1 MTTAGRVRAGHG
13 TARGDEVVEPSPF
26 TERPFLVFAAG
37 NAVNNVGEA
46 LYATALPLLAY
57 RLTGSLTVMAWL
69 AAAVPMSMLLA
80 PWFGSV
86 ADRRGTSGLVLYG
99 LLAQASAALAMN
111 LLLWQGRPQTWTL
124 FVCALVVAAGG
135 VAYRTGWMTDV
146 PVMFPRCPARARG
159 TLNSLFLAT
168 TLAGPVLVAATLPWL
183 GYLGVLWL
191 NLPTFFAPLAVWA
204 VGVRPPRRAAAGA
217 GRREP
222 ARLRKV
228 WHDVT
233 ADRRIAVTLV
243 LQMVLEAVCGTGLT
257 SLVLFELRHSWRLS
271 GQQAGWVVA
280 AVNLSLLTGNLLVSQ
295 RRRLRPRTL
304 LPVALAARAMSL
316 ALLAVPVWPL
326 FLTALVLGAVA
337 QGALLA
343 AVVMLRVRYLP
354 QAVMGRA
361 SGLMWLLTGSAA
373 LLSPVVIPPLDH
385 VAGPHATFLALGA
398 VSSVVMVH
406 LHRARTAWTPTN
418 PATTEPA

>member
-1 MTTAGRVRAGHG
+1 VTTADRVRAGQG
-13 TARGDEVVEPSPF
+13 AARADEVVEPSPF
-26 TERPFLVFAAG
+26 TERSFLVFAAG
-37 NAVNNVGEA
+37 NTVNNVGEA

-57 RLTGSLTVMAWL
+57 RLTGSLTVMTWL

-86 ADRRGTSGLVLYG
+86 ADRRGTARLVLYG

-111 LLLWQGRPQTWTL
+111 LLLWQGDPRPWVL
-124 FVCALVVAAGG
+124 FVCALVVAGGG
-135 VAYRTGWMTDV
+135 VAYRTGWMTAV

-159 TLNSLFLAT
+159 SLNSLFLAT
-168 TLAGPVLVAATLPWL
+168 TLAGPVLAAATLPLL

-204 VGVRPPRRAAAGA
+204 AGVRPPRRAAGGA
-217 GRREP
+217 RRRDP
-222 ARLRKV
+222 VRMRGV
-228 WHDVT
+228 WHDIA
-233 ADRRIAVTLV
+233 ADRRLVVTLV
-243 LQMVLEAVCGTGLT
+243 LQMVLEAVCGIGLT
-257 SLVLFELRHSWRLS
+257 SLVLFELRHSWQLS

-295 RRRLRPRTL
+295 RARLRPRTL
-304 LPVALAARAMSL
+304 LTAALTARAVSL

-326 FLTALVLGAVA
+326 FLAALAVGAVA

-385 VAGPHATFLALGA
+385 AAGPHATFLVLGVA
-398 VSSVVMVH
+398 SSLVLVH
-406 LHRARTAWTPTN
+406 LHRARTAWTSTN
-418 PATTEPA
+418 PVTTEPA

>member
-1 MTTAGRVRAGHG
+1 VTTADQVRAGHG

-26 TERPFLVFAAG
+26 TERRFLVFAAG
-37 NAVNNVGEA
+37 NAVNNIGEA

-57 RLTGSLTVMAWL
+57 RLTGSLPVMAWL
-69 AAAVPMSMLLA
+69 AATVPMSMLLA

-111 LLLWQGRPQTWTL
+111 WLLWKGHPQTWTL
-124 FVCALVVAAGG
+124 FTCALIVAAGG

-168 TLAGPVLVAATLPWL
+168 TLAGPVLVAATLPLL
-183 GYLGVLWL
+183 GYWGVLWL

-204 VGVRPPRRAAAGA
+204 AGVRPPRRATTAT
-217 GRREP
+217 RHQQP
-222 ARLRKV
+222 AHLRQV
-228 WHDVT
+228 WHDIT
-233 ADRRIAVTLV
+233 TDRRITVTLV
-243 LQMVLEAVCGTGLT
+243 LQMMLEAVCGTGLT

-271 GQQAGWVVA
+271 AQQAGWVIA
-280 AVNLSLLTGNLLVSQ
+280 ALNLSLLTGNLLVSQ
-295 RRRLRPRTL
+295 RRRLHPKRL
-304 LPVALAARAMSL
+304 LPLALAARAVSL
-316 ALLAVPVWPL
+316 TLLAVPVWPL
-326 FLTALVLGAVA
+326 FLTALILGAIA

-354 QAVMGRA
+354 QTIMGRA
-361 SGLMWLLTGSAA
+361 SGLMWLLSGTAA
-373 LLSPVVIPPLDH
+373 LLSPITIPPLNH
-385 VAGPHATFLALGA
+385 LAGPHTTFLTLGIT
-398 VSSVVMVH
+398 SSIAIIH
-406 LHRARTAWTPTN
+406 LHHTRTTWTPT
-418 PATTEPA
+418 TTKPTKPT

>member
-1 MTTAGRVRAGHG
+1 MTTADRVRAAHG
-13 TARGDEVVEPSPF
+13 GDRGDEVVEPSPF
-26 TERPFLVFAAG
+26 AERSFRVFAAG
-37 NAVNNVGEA
+37 NTVNNLGEA

-57 RLTGSLTVMAWL
+57 RLTGSLAVMTWL
-69 AAAVPMSMLLA
+69 AATVPMSMLLA

-86 ADRRGTSGLVLYG
+86 ADRRGTARLVLYG
-99 LLAQASAALAMN
+99 LLAQASAATVMN
-111 LLLWQGRPQTWTL
+111 LLLWQGDPEPWVL

-135 VAYRTGWMTDV
+135 VAYRVGWMTDV

-168 TLAGPVLVAATLPWL
+168 TLAGPVLVAATLPLL

-204 VGVRPPRRAAAGA
+204 AGVRPPRRPATDP
-217 GRREP
+217 RRHEP
-222 ARLRKV
+222 ARLRGV
-228 WHDVT
+228 WRDTV

-257 SLVLFELRHSWRLS
+257 SLVLFELRHSWQLS
-271 GQQAGWVVA
+271 AQQAGWVVA
-280 AVNLSLLTGNLLVSQ
+280 AMNLSLLTGNLLVSQ
-295 RRRLRPRTL
+295 RERLRPATL
-304 LPVALAARAMSL
+304 LPVAVVVRAVSL

-326 FLTALVLGAVA
+326 FLVALALGAVA

-354 QAVMGRA
+354 QEVMGRA

-373 LLSPVVIPPLDH
+373 LLSPVVIPPLEH
-385 VAGPHATFLALGA
+385 AAGPHATFLALGVA
-398 VSSVVMVH
+398 SSVVLVQ

>member
-1 MTTAGRVRAGHG
+1 M
-13 TARGDEVVEPSPF
+13 
-26 TERPFLVFAAG
+26 
-37 NAVNNVGEA
+37 
-46 LYATALPLLAY
+46 
-57 RLTGSLTVMAWL
+57 
-69 AAAVPMSMLLA
+69 
-80 PWFGSV
+80 
-86 ADRRGTSGLVLYG
+86 
-99 LLAQASAALAMN
+99 
-111 LLLWQGRPQTWTL
+111 
-124 FVCALVVAAGG
+124 
-135 VAYRTGWMTDV
+135 
-146 PVMFPRCPARARG
+146 
-159 TLNSLFLAT
+159 
-168 TLAGPVLVAATLPWL
+168 
-183 GYLGVLWL
+183 
-191 NLPTFFAPLAVWA
+191 
-204 VGVRPPRRAAAGA
+204 
-217 GRREP
+217 
-222 ARLRKV
+222 

-295 RRRLRPRTL
+295 RRRLSPRTL

-316 ALLAVPVWPL
+316 ALLAVPWWPL